1 MAESGSSGAPKAT
14 DSFDIQEFV
23 ELHGDRLLRSA
34 YLLCGSTTE
43 AQDLAQETLVQA
55 IKSWRHFRADSAL
68 YTWVHGIL
76 LNLCRHYHR
85 KQKRL
90 VYDDELLRE
99 ESISDDAVPNSDQD
113 FCAATLTQAIQ
124 ALSLQHREV
133 IVLRYYDNLKIH
145 EIARQTGVSSGTVKS
160 RLHYAVRH
168 LEHLLPREM
177 NHFAS
182 EGTNNKELP

>member
-1 MAESGSSGAPKAT
+1 M
-14 DSFDIQEFV
+14 DSFDIQEFMD
-23 ELHGDRLLRSA
+23 LHGDRLLRSA
-34 YLLCGSTTE
+34 YLLCGDATE

-55 IKSWRHFRADSAL
+55 LKSWRHFRGNSAL

-90 VYDDELLRE
+90 VYDDDMVRE
-99 ESISDDAVPNSDQD
+99 ESISDDSVQTSDQD

-124 ALSLQHREV
+124 TLSLEHREV
-133 IVLRYYDNLKIH
+133 IVLRFYENLKIH
-145 EIARQTGVSSGTVKS
+145 EIARQIGVSHGTVKS

-168 LEHLLPREM
+168 LEHLLPREL
-177 NHFAS
+177 NHFVS
-182 EGTNNKELP
+182 DGTNNKGLP